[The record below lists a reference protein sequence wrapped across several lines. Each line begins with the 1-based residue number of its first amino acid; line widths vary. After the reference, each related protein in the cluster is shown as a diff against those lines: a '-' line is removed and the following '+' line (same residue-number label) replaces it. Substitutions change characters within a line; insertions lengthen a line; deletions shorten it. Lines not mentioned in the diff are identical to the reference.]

1 MKSRSLCS
9 PRSGKPVANQH
20 VIATSNGEMFKSYKT
35 MIALRTWEGDIMLD
49 HDWDYSATTLKYLK
63 VFLLERWFHS
73 ERKLSQAKD
82 ELSLSKSEIQKR
94 IDDGVYKIGNL
105 N

>member
-63 VFLLERWFHS
+63 IFLGVS
-73 ERKLSQAKD
+73 I
-82 ELSLSKSEIQKR
+82 SKSEIQNR
-94 IDDGVYKIGNL
+94 IDDGFYQIGNL